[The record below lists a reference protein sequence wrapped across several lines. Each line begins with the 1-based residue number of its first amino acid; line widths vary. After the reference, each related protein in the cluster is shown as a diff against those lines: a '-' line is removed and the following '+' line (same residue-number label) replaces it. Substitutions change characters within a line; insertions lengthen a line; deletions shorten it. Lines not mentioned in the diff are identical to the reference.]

1 MDRTKLFAALGM
13 RSTVI
18 TTPINAAYFYRII
31 ERSRFLGLEIEIQT
45 VKFPSLEADCWKG
58 ARTSV
63 FSLPGRSHQKKTVLY
78 GTSYFSTCAAELLRL
93 FNPHKNV
100 SSDSKAFTIPKLP
113 GDIQLTRIQ
122 LPEFARQ
129 EPETTF
135 TRLLK
140 QVLESKLKNYGVI
153 VNSFYELKQ
162 AYAIITGTPR
172 GEKLGISVH
181 SLSAI
186 EIPKKKQEGQGSF
199 Y

>member
-1 MDRTKLFAALGM
+1 MFFPPFMAHRHLILNMDRTKLFAALGM

-31 ERSRFLGLEIEIQT
+31 ERS
-45 VKFPSLEADCWKG
+45 
-58 ARTSV
+58 
-63 FSLPGRSHQKKTVLY
+63 
-78 GTSYFSTCAAELLRL
+78 RL

>member
-1 MDRTKLFAALGM
+1 MAHRHLILNMDRTKLFAALGM

-45 VKFPSLEADCWKG
+45 VKFPSLEADCWK
-58 ARTSV
+58 
-63 FSLPGRSHQKKTVLY
+63 VLY